1 MSSGAMYPL
10 GTFNSVD
17 LFILIYYC
25 HQRGSGLP
33 LLSLS
38 WADTTR
44 SSTSYQPLI
53 RSDVFERA
61 VSTYWKTSAEVFKD
75 TSWRIFRPP
84 SYLSWFLILFLHILL
99 LTQVIPEVLDL
110 IKYEYL
116 KENRTIILF
125 IYLFITYMISP
136 ASFLMILAEFRSF
149 SRRWRKKSRATLL
162 WQHGCHLQIELFQS
176 HVLFAFVWTL
186 EQGIKR
192 GSLSIQ
198 LPLLTSKFSCLSS
211 FDLECSNAQAIF
223 QHTVAMLLLRTAGR
237 RM

>member
-1 MSSGAMYPL
+1 MSSGAIYPL

-17 LFILIYYC
+17 VFILIYYC

-75 TSWRIFRPP
+75 TSWCIFRSP
-84 SYLSWFLILFLHILL
+84 SYLSWFLIFFLHILL
-99 LTQVIPEVLDL
+99 LTQVIPGVLDL

-116 KENRTIILF
+116 KEKVTIILF
-125 IYLFITYMISP
+125 IYLLHIW
-136 ASFLMILAEFRSF
+136 FL
-149 SRRWRKKSRATLL
+149 
-162 WQHGCHLQIELFQS
+162 
-176 HVLFAFVWTL
+176 
-186 EQGIKR
+186 
-192 GSLSIQ
+192 
-198 LPLLTSKFSCLSS
+198 LPPFWW
-211 FDLECSNAQAIF
+211 F
-223 QHTVAMLLLRTAGR
+223 
-237 RM
+237 